1 MTVSAL
7 IAKAII
13 MLFAV
18 LVVLGCRSG
27 SPIPSGGSQDPSE
40 PDKTA
45 AVVVL
50 MRTSMG
56 PIKIQL
62 YPDKVPGTVANFLT
76 YVDEAFYDGTI
87 FHRVINDFMI
97 QGGGFT
103 PDMQERTAHPP
114 IPNEARDDLKNLRGT
129 VAMARTPAIHSAS
142 SQFFINVKDNAVL
155 DHADETP
162 RGFGYCVFGKVVEG
176 MDVVDRIRSVATA
189 RIGGYDDVPSEPVII
204 ESVRRAE

>member
-76 YVDEAFYDGTI
+76 YVDQAFYDGTI
-87 FHRVINDFMI
+87 FHRVISDFMI

-142 SQFFINVKDNAVL
+142 SQFFINVKDNAIL

-189 RIGGYDDVPSEPVII
+189 RIGGKDDVPVEPVII

>member
-27 SPIPSGGSQDPSE
+27 SPIPSGGSQDPSD

>member
-27 SPIPSGGSQDPSE
+27 SPIPSGGSQDPSD

-103 PDMQERTAHPP
+103 PDMQERTTHPP